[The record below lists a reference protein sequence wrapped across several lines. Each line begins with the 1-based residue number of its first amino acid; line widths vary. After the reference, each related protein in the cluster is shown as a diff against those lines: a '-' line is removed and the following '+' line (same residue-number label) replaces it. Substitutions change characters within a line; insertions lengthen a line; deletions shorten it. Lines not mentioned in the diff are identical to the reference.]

1 MAHQD
6 TKNSS
11 TTGLLQTIK
20 YIQQQEEKIDIVS
33 DLAFDAVDLDEN
45 GSLDQNEISQIM
57 KEVADEMGVKA
68 PTDSD
73 ILAILSELDEDQDDG
88 VDKGEFKKLIK
99 MVFDKML
106 ENEEDLIKS
115 INERN
120 QLQ

>member
-1 MAHQD
+1 
-6 TKNSS
+6 
-11 TTGLLQTIK
+11 
-20 YIQQQEEKIDIVS
+20 
-33 DLAFDAVDLDEN
+33 
-45 GSLDQNEISQIM
+45 M

-88 VDKGEFKKLIK
+88 VDKSEFKKLIK

-120 QLQ
+120 